1 MNLPTREFQTRERE
15 RESDLTVRR
24 AGVDLTERTPVTPTE
39 VMLRLLYLLRHLLAV
54 DRLVRQQAPDLPF
67 RVHLS
72 PSLHLQ
78 PLTPSVE
85 EQHDDQQPEQKEEE
99 HQHQVLHTDRV
110 HVVPVVLCG
119 GGEDQAGGLY
129 PGHVVAGPRHSP
141 QHDLVAGEGL
151 EAGQLERGG
160 ERVLDLN
167 KVLK

>member
-1 MNLPTREFQTRERE
+1 MTRERERE

-24 AGVDLTERTPVTPTE
+24 AGVDLTERAAVTPTE

-54 DRLVRQQAPDLPF
+54 DRLVGQQAPDLPF
-67 RVHLS
+67 RGQYVSPSVHL
-72 PSLHLQ
+72 P

-85 EQHDDQQPEQKEEE
+85 EQHDDQQPEQKEED
-99 HQHQVLHTDRV
+99 HQHQVLDTDVV
-110 HVVPVVLCG
+110 HVVPGGLCG

-151 EAGQLERGG
+151 EAGQLDGGG

-167 KVLK
+167 KVLR